1 MASGDK
7 WKEVKQIATGFDNQS
22 VFSGQP
28 SKAFKEQL
36 SGAMVIKIKLNL
48 YMSCFFFYKPLSQ
61 EPYLSV
67 ATFT

>member
-48 YMSCFFFYKPLSQ
+48 YMSCFFFL
-61 EPYLSV
+61 
-67 ATFT
+67 